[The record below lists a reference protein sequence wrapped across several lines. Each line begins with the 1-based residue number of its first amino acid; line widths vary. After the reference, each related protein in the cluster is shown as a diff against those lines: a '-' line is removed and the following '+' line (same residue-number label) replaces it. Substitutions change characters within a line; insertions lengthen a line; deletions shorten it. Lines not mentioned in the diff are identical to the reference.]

1 MKPTDAE
8 LEILQVLWAEGPA
21 TVRAVNERL
30 NEKRE
35 VGYTTTLKIMQIMY
49 EKGLV
54 SREEEGRTHLYT
66 SAVSEQ
72 DTKSVLL
79 RQFIDSAFKGS
90 AMQLVMHALGRH
102 EADADELNEIK
113 ALIAQIEQNNEHKL

>member
-113 ALIAQIEQNNEHKL
+113 ALIAQIEQNNDHKL